1 LTKAEAKAE
10 QDRLVEK
17 GMELRWWYG
26 TNCEKCCGVYPKF
39 QCELTNGMS
48 GDVWYECPVCGKKS
62 TKHIMPYLAWEAW
75 NAGDFQQ
82 QQIRLEGF

>member
-1 LTKAEAKAE
+1 MTKAEAKAE
-10 QDRLVEK
+10 QERLAAR
-17 GMELRWWYG
+17 GFDLSMWYG
-26 TNCEKCCGVYPKF
+26 TWCDKCCDVYPKF
-39 QCELTNGMS
+39 EIEIVHQMS
-48 GDVWYECPVCGKKS
+48 GNCWYECPVCGKKS